1 MSKTMAHHGHSGGSS
16 SGNTSSSTSIQPT
29 SNNMYRV
36 GDYVFFENSSSSSYA
51 IRRIEELNRTSNGN
65 VEARVMCFYRRS
77 EVPSTLVA
85 QADKHHWGE
94 TDPPADADI
103 VDSDD
108 EDAAKDAAERA
119 ERTKLK
125 TREVFLSRQVETL
138 PATLIRGRY
147 SLHLNKLTGLMHTS
161 SIQMLRTF
169 S

>member
-1 MSKTMAHHGHSGGSS
+1 
-16 SGNTSSSTSIQPT
+16 
-29 SNNMYRV
+29 
-36 GDYVFFENSSSSSYA
+36 
-51 IRRIEELNRTSNGN
+51 
-65 VEARVMCFYRRS
+65 MCFYRRS

-138 PATLIRGRY
+138 PATLIRGTY
-147 SLHLNKLTGLMHTS
+147 SLYLNKLTGHYTS
-161 SIQMLRTF
+161 
-169 S
+169 